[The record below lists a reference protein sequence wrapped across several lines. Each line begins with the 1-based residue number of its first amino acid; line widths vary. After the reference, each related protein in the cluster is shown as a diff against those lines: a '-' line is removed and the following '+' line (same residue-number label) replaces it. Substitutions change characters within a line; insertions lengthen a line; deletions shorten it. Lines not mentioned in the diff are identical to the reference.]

1 VDAIALGRDDA
12 LAFVL
17 QHGEGH
23 GVDANCHVGIGVVS
37 ACQSQQGVIATA
49 DGLSGAT
56 RPTTG
61 KIHIFHKH
69 SA

>member
-17 QHGEGH
+17 LHGEGH
-23 GVDANCHVGIGVVS
+23 GVDANCRVGIGVVP
-37 ACQSQQGVIATA
+37 ACQSRQGVIATA

-56 RPTTG
+56 HLTKV